1 MSASLHTSTVRGWIG
16 LGLAAVALLLVLFVL
31 PDAAQDLARMR
42 EASSRAG
49 RDLQT
54 RKDALRD
61 LNALAQRLA
70 TSELKLSELEKK
82 MPQKSIGQ
90 LQWELSRTLHDLS
103 SENGIRL
110 LSVKYNPP
118 NRDAAK
124 GTDLESLDVEFNALG
139 VYQSLKGFMHA
150 LEGSGLPFAV
160 GAVKLDESPEGA
172 RLSVVLRAFR
182 KAGPARATEPS
193 GEAA

>member
-1 MSASLHTSTVRGWIG
+1 MSASLRTSAIRAWIG
-16 LGLAAVALLLVLFVL
+16 LGLAAAAGLLALFVL
-31 PDAAQDLARMR
+31 PDASQELARRR
-42 EASSRAG
+42 EASNRAS
-49 RDLQT
+49 RDLQQ
-54 RKDALRD
+54 RKDALKD
-61 LNALAQRLA
+61 LNALTLRLTA
-70 TSELKLSELEKK
+70 SEQKLVDLEKK
-82 MPQKSIGQ
+82 MPQKSAGQ
-90 LQWELSRTLHDLS
+90 LQWDLSRTLHDLS
-103 SENGIRL
+103 LEHGVRL

-124 GTDLESLDVEFNALG
+124 GTDLESIDVEFNSLG
-139 VYQSLKGFMHA
+139 VYQSLKSFMLA

-182 KAGPARATEPS
+182 KAGPAKAADRD

>member
-1 MSASLHTSTVRGWIG
+1 MSASLRSSAIRAWVG
-16 LGLAAVALLLVLFVL
+16 LGLAAAAALLALFVL
-31 PDAAQDLARMR
+31 PDASQELARRR
-42 EASSRAG
+42 EASNRAS
-49 RDLQT
+49 RDLQQ
-54 RKDALRD
+54 RKEALTSLNDLALRIT
-61 LNALAQRLA
+61 A
-70 TSELKLSELEKK
+70 SEQKLVDLEKK
-82 MPQKSIGQ
+82 MPQKSAGQ
-90 LQWELSRTLHDLS
+90 LQWELSKTLHDLAV
-103 SENGIRL
+103 EHGVRL

-124 GTDLESLDVEFNALG
+124 GTDLESIDVEFNSLG
-139 VYQSLKGFMHA
+139 VYQSLKSFMLA

-182 KAGPARATEPS
+182 KAGPAKAADRE

>member
-1 MSASLHTSTVRGWIG
+1 MTTSLRSSGLRAWIG
-16 LGLAAVALLLVLFVL
+16 LALAVGALLIAGFVL
-31 PDAAQDLARMR
+31 PDAAQDLARKKD
-42 EASSRAG
+42 ASNRAG
-49 RDLQT
+49 RDLQN
-54 RKDALRD
+54 RREALKE

-70 TSELKLSELEKK
+70 SSEQKLTELEKK
-82 MPQKSIGQ
+82 MPQKSVGQ
-90 LQWELSRTLHDLS
+90 LQWELSKTLHDLAAES
-103 SENGIRL
+103 GVRL

-124 GTDLESLDVEFNALG
+124 GTDLESVDVEFNALG
-139 VYQSLKGFMHA
+139 VYQSLKSYMLA

-182 KAGPARATEPS
+182 KAGPAKATEP
-193 GEAA
+193 EAA

>member
-1 MSASLHTSTVRGWIG
+1 MSTTLRISSIRGWVG
-16 LGLAAVALLLVLFVL
+16 LGLAGCALLLLLFVL
-31 PDAAQDLARMR
+31 PNAAQDLARKK
-42 EASSRAG
+42 EASNRASK
-49 RDLQT
+49 DLLN
-54 RKDALRD
+54 RKEALKD

-70 TSELKLSELEKK
+70 NSELKLLDLEKK
-82 MPQKSIGQ
+82 MPQKSSGQ
-90 LQWELSRTLHDLS
+90 LQWELSKTLHGLAGES
-103 SENGIRL
+103 GVRL

-139 VYQSLKGFMHA
+139 VYQSLKSFMLA

-182 KAGPARATEPS
+182 KAGPAKALDSS
-193 GEAA
+193 GETA